1 MQEVYAKLSE
11 DERKI
16 LQAYHEKG
24 KTKTVNHNDIII
36 STQEPLETYSNANTS
51 LRSDPPLKVL
61 QTRIFNDSQQ
71 VLHPQQPK
79 VIISKKP
86 RSAST
91 PKDKRTPTNS
101 KAKLNTSKAALNS
114 SKMSTKAK
122 NSSRNSST
130 GKISK
135 KNKKI
140 SNQPGNGKVLDI
152 VKIPNWKYEVNKLV
166 RTVFRHSVLCTHFR
180 EEAAK
185 IGGLKILDEYKKYN
199 N

>member
-16 LQAYHEKG
+16 LELYHQRG
-24 KTKTVNHNDIII
+24 KKNLVNQ
-36 STQEPLETYSNANTS
+36 SELKLKSQETSEIYSNGNIS
-51 LRSDPPLKVL
+51 FRSEAPQKIL
-61 QTRIFNDSQQ
+61 QTKIFNDSQQ
-71 VLHPQQPK
+71 FLNPQQPK

-91 PKDKRTPTNS
+91 PKRKRTPTKS
-101 KAKLNTSKAALNS
+101 KTALNS
-114 SKMSTKAK
+114 SKASSKAK

-130 GKISK
+130 SKITKQPRKSSVGSSK
-135 KNKKI
+135 I
-140 SNQPGNGKVLDI
+140 LDI
-152 VKIPNWKYEVNKLV
+152 TRLPNWKYEVNKLI

-180 EEAAK
+180 EEAAR
-185 IGGLKILDEYKKYN
+185 IGGLRILDEYRKYN